1 MQNELSLLEAVWLG
15 VVQGLTE
22 FLPVSS
28 SGHLVISQH
37 CFGIVASE
45 AVLFDLLLHVGT
57 LGAVLVF
64 FRRDVLR
71 LLQALPALPGQ
82 LLANRGQWVKL
93 SPDAQ
98 AWSVILAGTLVTG
111 VFGILLEERLEAFFD
126 RLSWVGLFLIL
137 TGVLLLSTK
146 GRGDRAS
153 DEEDSSILPGIS
165 LLYAALVGLAQGMA
179 IAPGLSRS
187 GTTIAVALL
196 LGVSRGSAV
205 RFSFLLSIPAILGG
219 TLLKARHGFEA
230 LPVLPAAIGTAISF
244 VSGLLFLWTLLW
256 IVRAGRFHLFA
267 YYTIP
272 AGLAVIGYALFL

>member
-1 MQNELSLLEAVWLG
+1 MQNELSLLEAIWLG

-57 LGAVLVF
+57 LGAVLVL
-64 FRRDVLR
+64 FRQDVVR
-71 LLQALPALPGQ
+71 LLHALPALPGQ
-82 LLANRGQWVKL
+82 FFAHRGSWSTL
-93 SPDAQ
+93 SPDAR
-98 AWSVILAGTLVTG
+98 AWSVILLGTLVTG
-111 VFGILLEERLEAFFD
+111 IFGILLEDPLEAFFD
-126 RLSWVGLFLIL
+126 RLSWVGFFLIL

-146 GRGDRAS
+146 GRGEVAS
-153 DEEDSSILPGIS
+153 DEESSILPGIT
-165 LLYAALVGLAQGMA
+165 LWHAVLIGLAQGVA

-187 GTTIAVALL
+187 GATIAVALL
-196 LGVSRGSAV
+196 LGIPRVPAV

-219 TLLKARHGFEA
+219 TLLKARHGFDA
-230 LPVLPAAIGTAISF
+230 LPTLPAVAGTTISF

-272 AGLAVIGYALFL
+272 AGVAVIAYTLLG